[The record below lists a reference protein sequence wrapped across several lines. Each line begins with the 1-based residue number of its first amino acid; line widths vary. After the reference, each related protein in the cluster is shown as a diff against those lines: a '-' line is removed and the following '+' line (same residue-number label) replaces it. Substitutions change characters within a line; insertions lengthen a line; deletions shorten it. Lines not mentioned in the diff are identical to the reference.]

1 MPKPFVF
8 KLQKIL
14 EYRHQLEE
22 QAMMALAK
30 ARQQYQE
37 YKEHLDRLRGR
48 LEQHEASYFSKP
60 DMTTADLWLWRNFKE
75 RLLQDIAHAE
85 LQLNQLANKVERAR
99 EEAIAKAKDRKLL
112 EKLKTNQ
119 AEAYVKEELLKE
131 QKSYDE
137 MSTILYE
144 NPNL

>member
-1 MPKPFVF
+1 MPKPFAF

-14 EYRHQLEE
+14 EYRRQLEE
-22 QAMMALAK
+22 QAMMVLAK
-30 ARQQYQE
+30 ARQEYQAQYE
-37 YKEHLDRLRGR
+37 TLEKLRAMLDR
-48 LEQHEASYFSKP
+48 HTASYYDKP
-60 DMTTADLWLWRNFKE
+60 DLSAADLWLWRNYKE
-75 RLLQDIAHAE
+75 RLLQDISHAE
-85 LQLNQLANKVERAR
+85 LLLNQLANKVTRAR
-99 EEAIAKAKDRKLL
+99 NEAVAKAKDRKLL

-131 QKSYDE
+131 QKNYDE

>member
-1 MPKPFVF
+1 MGQPGSCPSG
-8 KLQKIL
+8 
-14 EYRHQLEE
+14 RS
-22 QAMMALAK
+22 LAS
-30 ARQQYQE
+30 
-37 YKEHLDRLRGR
+37 G
-48 LEQHEASYFSKP
+48 
-60 DMTTADLWLWRNFKE
+60 
-75 RLLQDIAHAE
+75 HAE